1 MKDVGRGVLFP
12 ERMELDVF
20 KRQKEPRSELEW
32 RGGGNNVGA
41 EVGGTGGQVP
51 GSGGHRRK
59 PLGRC
64 ELESEAPIYGF

>member
-20 KRQKEPRSELEW
+20 KRQKEPRSELEC

-41 EVGGTGGQVP
+41 EVGGTGGHSPRVW
-51 GSGGHRRK
+51 R
-59 PLGRC
+59 PL
-64 ELESEAPIYGF
+64 SEATGAL

>member
-1 MKDVGRGVLFP
+1 MKDAGRGVLFP

-41 EVGGTGGQVP
+41 EVGGTD
-51 GSGGHRRK
+51 GHSPRVWR
-59 PLGRC
+59 PP
-64 ELESEAPIYGF
+64 SEATGAL